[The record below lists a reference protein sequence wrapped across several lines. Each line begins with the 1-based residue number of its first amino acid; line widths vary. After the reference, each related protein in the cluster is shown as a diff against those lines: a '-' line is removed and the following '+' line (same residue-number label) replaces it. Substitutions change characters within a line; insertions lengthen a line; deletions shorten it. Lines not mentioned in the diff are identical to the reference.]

1 MLVVLKDSYN
11 SIAVEHT
18 QVKSIDESTY
28 WGFIRGVYPTQ
39 SYKATYVNDAGVTQD
54 INLSEDS
61 YTDVEAIL
69 KRLCGKNWKFNRY
82 RNSTS
87 TGRVWESG
95 ILTEFNWNKEQENSD
110 SDIDISTIQKDI
122 PQLTGK
128 EYQVK
133 KYYLEK
139 LHKSVIEVDTPFT
152 DAISD
157 GIGVYILKEDNN
169 TYKITDDG
177 WTYYELSTYHNVTT
191 KKLAENQL
199 VDIPDNE
206 DIKLYNDGDEIAATC
221 DKDGLQE
228 AFNLVLTT
236 IIKISIQAVEQSKK
250 LD

>member
-28 WGFIRGVYPTQ
+28 WGFIRGINPSR
-39 SYKATYVNDAGVTQD
+39 SYKATYVNDAGVRE
-54 INLSEDS
+54 NKELSEDS

-69 KRLCGKNWKFNRY
+69 KRLCGKNWKSNRY

-95 ILTEFNWNKEQENSD
+95 ILTEFNWNKEQD
-110 SDIDISTIQKDI
+110 SPDIDISVIQKAI

-133 KYYLEK
+133 KYYSDKMQKDVVE
-139 LHKSVIEVDTPFT
+139 IDTPFT
-152 DAISD
+152 DALSD
-157 GIGVYILKEDNN
+157 GIGVYIIKEDKD

-177 WTYYELSTYHNVTT
+177 WTYWTLNTFVNMRT

-199 VDIPDNE
+199 IDIPDNK

>member
-18 QVKSIDESTY
+18 QVKSIDENTY
-28 WGFIRGVYPTQ
+28 WGFIRGVYPST
-39 SYKATYVNDAGVTQD
+39 SYKATYVNDAGV
-54 INLSEDS
+54 IENKELSNDS

-69 KRLCGKNWKFNRY
+69 KRLCGKNWKTNVY
-82 RNSTS
+82 KNSTS
-87 TGRVWESG
+87 KGQVYASG
-95 ILTEFNWNKEQENSD
+95 ILTEFNWNKEQD
-110 SDIDISTIQKDI
+110 SPDIDISAIQKAI

-139 LHKSVIEVDTPFT
+139 LQKYVVEVDTPFT
-152 DAISD
+152 DAVSD
-157 GIGVYILKEDNN
+157 GIGVYILKEDKD

>member
-18 QVKSIDESTY
+18 QVKSIDESTN
-28 WGFIRGVYPTQ
+28 WGFIRGIAP
-39 SYKATYVNDAGVTQD
+39 SRNYKATYVDDAGV
-54 INLSEDS
+54 IKNKALSEDS

-69 KRLCGKNWKFNRY
+69 KRLCGKNWKSNSY

-87 TGRVWESG
+87 TGRIWESG
-95 ILTEFNWNKEQENSD
+95 ILTEFNWNKEQD
-110 SDIDISTIQKDI
+110 SPDIDIPAIQKAI

-177 WTYYELSTYHNVTT
+177 WTYYNLSTCNNVKT

-199 VDIPDNE
+199 IDIPDNE
-206 DIKLYNDGDEIAATC
+206 DIKLYNDGNAIAATC

-236 IIKISIQAVEQSKK
+236 IIKISIQAIEQSKK

>member
-1 MLVVLKDSYN
+1 MLVVLKNEDT
-11 SIAVEHT
+11 AVAVDHT
-18 QVKSIDESTY
+18 QIKRILKIRGISIFNEPSVKIKAYYLDDSNKLTHRNITNDNYLELTAILTKLAIKEPDVYFDTKGRVYIDTVSYDWDKEQDSIDTNAHEIS
-28 WGFIRGVYPTQ
+28 
-39 SYKATYVNDAGVTQD
+39 
-54 INLSEDS
+54 
-61 YTDVEAIL
+61 
-69 KRLCGKNWKFNRY
+69 
-82 RNSTS
+82 
-87 TGRVWESG
+87 
-95 ILTEFNWNKEQENSD
+95 
-110 SDIDISTIQKDI
+110 SDIDISVIKNAI
-122 PQLTGK
+122 PQLIGK
-128 EYQVK
+128 EYQVQK
-133 KYYLEK
+133 HYSDKMQK
-139 LHKSVIEVDTPFT
+139 DVVEVDTPFT
-152 DAISD
+152 DAVSD

-236 IIKISIQAVEQSKK
+236 IIKISVQALEQSKK

>member
-18 QVKSIDESTY
+18 QVKSIDENTY
-28 WGFIRGVYPTQ
+28 WGFIRGVYPST
-39 SYKATYVNDAGVTQD
+39 SYKATYVNDVGV
-54 INLSEDS
+54 IENKELSNDS

-69 KRLCGKNWKFNRY
+69 KRLCGKNWKTNVY
-82 RNSTS
+82 KNSTS
-87 TGRVWESG
+87 KGQVYASG
-95 ILTEFNWNKEQENSD
+95 ILTEFNWNKEQNSP
-110 SDIDISTIQKDI
+110 DIDISAIQKAI

-133 KYYLEK
+133 KYYSDKIQKDVVE
-139 LHKSVIEVDTPFT
+139 IDTPFT
-152 DAISD
+152 DALSD
-157 GIGVYILKEDNN
+157 GIGVYIIKEDKD

-177 WTYYELSTYHNVTT
+177 WTYWTLNTFVNMRT

-199 VDIPDNE
+199 IDIPDNK